1 MELVLS
7 TTPAKQTVAAAASVE
22 DFENVVREHQSR
34 VFRTLL
40 GMLRDRDAAETLMQ
54 ETFLRAYQHREKFR
68 GEASIGTWILR
79 IAINLGRD
87 HMRNQRMRF
96 WRQLYQT
103 GVEVDDVAELVA
115 DKRPTA
121 ERGIL
126 AQEKMQQVWDA
137 AKRLSPRQ
145 RTVFFMRYVED
156 MSLDEIAAAT
166 SLTQGTV
173 KQHLFRAV
181 AAVQKAV
188 LAEQGTG
195 QGTDQGTKKGTK

>member
-1 MELVLS
+1 MELVLN
-7 TTPAKQTVAAAASVE
+7 TTAKAQSESKSGAKPAADLVS
-22 DFENVVREHQSR
+22 DFEGVVREQQSR

-54 ETFLRAYQHREKFR
+54 ETFLRAYQHRDKFR
-68 GEASIGTWILR
+68 GEASVGTWILR

-87 HMRNQRMRF
+87 HMRNQRMKF
-96 WRQLYQT
+96 WRQLFQSGT
-103 GVEVDDVAELVA
+103 EVDDVAELVA

-121 ERGIL
+121 ERSVL
-126 AQEKMQQVWDA
+126 AQERMQRVWDA

-156 MSLDEIAAAT
+156 MSLDEIAEAT

-188 LAEQGTG
+188 LAEEGA
-195 QGTDQGTKKGTK
+195 K

>member
-1 MELVLS
+1 MELVLDQ
-7 TTPAKQTVAAAASVE
+7 TQAKQSQAAAATVE
-22 DFENVVREHQSR
+22 DFESVVREHQSR

-96 WRQLYQT
+96 WRQLFNSN
-103 GVEVDDVAELVA
+103 VEVDDVAELVA

-121 ERGIL
+121 ERSIL
-126 AQEKMQQVWDA
+126 AQEKIQQVWDA
-137 AKRLSPRQ
+137 AERLSPRQ

-156 MSLDEIAAAT
+156 MSLDEIAEAT

-188 LAEQGTG
+188 LAEQKTP
-195 QGTDQGTKKGTK
+195 QGAVKGTK

>member
-1 MELVLS
+1 MELVVS
-7 TTPAKQTVAAAASVE
+7 TPAQQAERAAAIVE
-22 DFENVVREHQSR
+22 DFEGVVREHQSR

-96 WRQLYQT
+96 WRQLFNT
-103 GVEVDDVAELVA
+103 GVEVEDVAELVA

-121 ERGIL
+121 ETGIL
-126 AQEKMQQVWDA
+126 AQERIQKVWDA
-137 AKRLSPRQ
+137 AKKLSPRQ

-156 MSLDEIAAAT
+156 MSLDEIAEAT

-181 AAVQKAV
+181 AAVRSILMAQ
-188 LAEQGTG
+188 E
-195 QGTDQGTKKGTK
+195 GTK

>member
-7 TTPAKQTVAAAASVE
+7 TTPAKQALSAAALVD
-22 DFENVVREHQSR
+22 DFESVVREHQSR

-96 WRQLYQT
+96 WRQLFQT

-115 DKRPTA
+115 DNRPTA
-121 ERGIL
+121 ERDVLGR
-126 AQEKMQQVWDA
+126 ERMQQVWA
-137 AKRLSPRQ
+137 AAARLSPRQ
-145 RTVFFMRYVED
+145 RTVFSLRYVED
-156 MSLDEIAAAT
+156 MSMEEIAKAT
-166 SLTQGTV
+166 GLTPGTV

-188 LAEQGTG
+188 RAEEG
-195 QGTDQGTKKGTK
+195 KK

>member
-7 TTPAKQTVAAAASVE
+7 TPAQQAERAAAIVE
-22 DFENVVREHQSR
+22 DFEGVVREHQSR

-68 GEASIGTWILR
+68 GEASIGTWVLR

-96 WRQLYQT
+96 WRQLFNT
-103 GVEVDDVAELVA
+103 GVEVEDVAELVA

-121 ERGIL
+121 ETTIL
-126 AQEKMQQVWDA
+126 AQERIQKVWDA
-137 AKRLSPRQ
+137 AKKLSPRQ

-156 MSLDEIAAAT
+156 MSLDEIAEAT

-181 AAVQKAV
+181 AAVQKIV
-188 LAEQGTG
+188 MAEE
-195 QGTDQGTKKGTK
+195 GTK

>member
-7 TTPAKQTVAAAASVE
+7 TPAQQAERAAAIVE
-22 DFENVVREHQSR
+22 DFEGVVREHQSR

-96 WRQLYQT
+96 WKQLFNSS
-103 GVEVDDVAELVA
+103 VEVEDVAELVA

-121 ERGIL
+121 ETGIL
-126 AQEKMQQVWDA
+126 AQERIQKVWDA
-137 AKRLSPRQ
+137 AKKLSPRQ
-145 RTVFFMRYVED
+145 RTVFFMRSVED

-181 AAVQKAV
+181 AAVQKIV
-188 LAEQGTG
+188 MAEE
-195 QGTDQGTKKGTK
+195 GTK

>member
-7 TTPAKQTVAAAASVE
+7 TTPAKQALSATALVD
-22 DFENVVREHQSR
+22 DFEGVVREHQSR

-87 HMRNQRMRF
+87 HIRNQRMRF
-96 WRQLYQT
+96 WRKLFQS
-103 GVEVDDVAELVA
+103 GVEVDDVAELVP
-115 DKRPTA
+115 DSRPTA
-121 ERGIL
+121 ERDVLGRERI
-126 AQEKMQQVWDA
+126 QQVWDA
-137 AKRLSPRQ
+137 AEKLSPRQ
-145 RTVFFMRYVED
+145 RAVFTMRYVED
-156 MSLDEIAAAT
+156 MSMDDIAKAT
-166 SLTQGTV
+166 GLTPGTV

-188 LAEQGTG
+188 RAEEG
-195 QGTDQGTKKGTK
+195 KK

>member
-7 TTPAKQTVAAAASVE
+7 TPAQQAERAAAIVE
-22 DFENVVREHQSR
+22 DFEAVVREHQSR

-103 GVEVDDVAELVA
+103 GVEVDDVAE
-115 DKRPTA
+115 
-121 ERGIL
+121 
-126 AQEKMQQVWDA
+126 
-137 AKRLSPRQ
+137 
-145 RTVFFMRYVED
+145 
-156 MSLDEIAAAT
+156 
-166 SLTQGTV
+166 
-173 KQHLFRAV
+173 
-181 AAVQKAV
+181 
-188 LAEQGTG
+188 
-195 QGTDQGTKKGTK
+195 

>member
-7 TTPAKQTVAAAASVE
+7 TTPAKAQSATDLVQ
-22 DFENVVREHQSR
+22 DFDSVVREHQSR

-96 WRQLYQT
+96 WRKLFST
-103 GVEVDDVAELVA
+103 GVEVDDVAEFIA
-115 DKRPTA
+115 DSRPTA
-121 ERGIL
+121 ERDVL
-126 AQEKMQQVWDA
+126 ARERIQKVWDA
-137 AKRLSPRQ
+137 AERLSPRQ
-145 RTVFFMRYVED
+145 RAVFSMRYVED
-156 MSLDEIAAAT
+156 MSMEDIANAT
-166 SLTQGTV
+166 GLTPGTV

-188 LAEQGTG
+188 KAEEG
-195 QGTDQGTKKGTK
+195 KK